1 MNTMALGETLGIAN
15 GLNNPLVLVETI
27 RKGLP
32 AKAIQALAFCLGV
45 PLAGLEKILP
55 VSHRTLQRY
64 EKERKALPRELSDH
78 VVQVARIFMRAEEV
92 LGDREKARKWFAEP
106 CVALG
111 GNAPLELLDTFS
123 GVRMVE
129 DELGRI
135 EFGVYA

>member
-1 MNTMALGETLGIAN
+1 MERCVLGESLGISN

-32 AKAIQALAFCLGV
+32 AKAISMLANCLNMPV
-45 PLAGLEKILP
+45 NVLEKILP

-64 EKERKALPRELSDH
+64 EKEHKALPQNLSDH
-78 VVQVARIFMRAEEV
+78 VVQITRVYIRAQEV
-92 LGDREKARKWFAEP
+92 FGEQEKARKWLREP
-106 CVALG
+106 CMAFG
-111 GNAPLELLDTFS
+111 GNAPIDLLDTFS

-135 EFGVYA
+135 EYGVFA